1 MGDQH
6 STDAAGESFT
16 AEETQALKTLVEMI
30 IPASQEYG
38 LPSAGDTA
46 IFTDIL
52 ATARSQQVEVS
63 TALSALDEVSQ
74 DCQDGDFGA
83 LPLDQDVLAGVAETF
98 RQRHPAEAGLL
109 AAITAQCYYRDDRV
123 MRALD
128 MEARPPHPLGYT
140 LNQGDWSLLDP
151 VRDRP
156 EFFRKTP

>member
-1 MGDQH
+1 M
-6 STDAAGESFT
+6 AGELFT
-16 AEETQALKTLVEMI
+16 DEEIQVLKTLVEMI

-52 ATARSQQVEVS
+52 ATARSQQGDAS
-63 TALSALDEVSQ
+63 AALSALNEASRDSQ
-74 DCQDGDFGA
+74 DKDFGA
-83 LPLDQDVLAGVAETF
+83 LPLDQDVLEGVAETF
-98 RQRHPAEAGLL
+98 RRRHPAEAGLL
-109 AAITAQCYYRDDRV
+109 ASITAQCYYRDDRV
-123 MRALD
+123 MRSLE
-128 MEARPPHPLGYT
+128 MEVRPPYPLGYT